1 MSTFIPP
8 TPAAHKSAEQHEEP
22 SEQDSF
28 NHLLFKVLRLTSEQ
42 VQDLNDW
49 MKHQGIPNVHEVI
62 AQNFRKPHA
71 LEDDLQFIREDKPCH
86 IQSNVMISLS
96 LMITY
101 IKHLRYSAKTKYF
114 GPFYYIQIDPQD
126 YDEWRTTP
134 PEEEVHF
141 QTPSKLGSPATPRSM
156 ATSVA
161 SESYITLSNF
171 KKGIKRDASAYPIFK
186 NERYYNTFI
195 RHFKATAKAQG
206 LNSLMDPNFTPGSDE
221 YEQQLFQDQQDFLYS
236 VLISSLKTDFSEAL
250 VKDHEGDAQLIIE
263 LLHEHH
269 TGNSQ
274 YSRSEINRITKY
286 LTNIKLDDTWRGTNE
301 SFLMHYNDQ
310 LRLLDSLV
318 DSDEKL
324 PDNTRVTFLESAV
337 ESVPD
342 LRRVKI
348 TDNVLQAQLD
358 STRPITYRS
367 YFDLLKDAAFHLD
380 QATKRGSKIRRT
392 NVHFSGPNNEDDHQ
406 NLTSDDHQ
414 VIQQEDVCNEPPEPL
429 SYSVFQ
435 SHFQGSSTSSTQKI
449 FLPKPIWEKLSKD
462 QQQMII
468 DHNRSLPKSG
478 SSSISTPNKSPSP
491 LPHKP
496 TPQQT
501 AKSQQ
506 VHTHQS
512 DESTADTTKIET
524 TPSDPLLAMVHQSI
538 HTSNDDASD
547 ITKVLSA
554 KRSRQIQVC
563 KHYIF
568 QHANH
573 TNNQLVDHGANGGL
587 AGSDM
592 RVIYKTHRKIN
603 ISGIDNHEVNG
614 LDVVTAAT
622 LLNTSLG
629 KVIGIFNEYA
639 HLGKGSSIHS
649 SGQLEW
655 FKTHVD
661 EKSIKVG
668 GTQLITT
675 LEGYSVPLLIK
686 DGLAYATSLGR
697 PTDQD
702 MDTYPHV
709 FFTSPDEWDPSVLD
723 HDPPPLD
730 GLDPS
735 QVLDQPFGDPM
746 FDAYGDF
753 NERII
758 ANLNIH
764 LDAPPEDYGSYIA
777 NLHQGSSQEP
787 DWNALRPFFAWTSPS
802 SIQDTFNVTTRHGSA
817 PHTQDYIKKHF
828 KSRNPVFNIPR
839 CSEAV
844 ATDTIFSDTPAVDDG
859 STMAQF
865 FCGRDT
871 LVCDAYGIKSTK
883 QFINTLSD
891 NIRKRGAMDT
901 LISDGGK
908 YEISKRVT
916 DLLRSLFIQ
925 DYQSEPYHQ
934 HQNKAE
940 NRFGLAKRY
949 TNTVM
954 NTSGCPAFCWLLC
967 LQYIC
972 VVLNHLAS
980 PTLQG
985 ICPVQALEG
994 TTPDISFLLHFS
1006 FYEPVYYRI
1015 DSSEPDLNFPSSSN
1029 EKKGYWV
1036 GFADNQGD
1044 SLTWRI
1050 LTEDTQKII
1059 IRSGVRSAL
1068 RTTTNQRLASP
1079 SGEGTTLPFPIP
1091 YSQSQNSLPLDPL
1104 DASTPNFEHF
1114 VKSQTGEDEDNP
1126 IPMANIDIPNLLGR
1140 SFLLPPE
1147 DNGERHMAKVIDID
1161 DHGQTLEDLIFKLK
1175 INKDQAEEIM
1185 SYNQLMDYIQ
1195 KGTDAEEDPDSL
1207 FKFRDIVAHQ
1217 GPLEST
1223 DPNHKGSKYN
1233 VMVEWESGEVTYEP
1247 LTLISKDDPITCAV
1261 YAKKHDLLDTTGWK
1275 HLKRY
1280 AKTSKRLIRAV
1291 KQSRIRQVRA
1301 SVRYQHGFQV
1311 PKDYNDAMRLD
1322 KENGNTH
1329 WQDAMDLELTQI
1341 HEYKVFKDTGKAKFH
1356 NGKVVTP
1363 DGFQK
1368 IRVHFAYAVKHD
1380 GRFKARLVAD
1390 GHLTKEPVE
1399 SIYSGVVS
1407 LRSLRMVV
1415 FLSQLNNLEIWGADV
1430 GNAYLEAYTDE
1441 KLCIMAGPEL
1451 KELQGHLLIMVK
1463 ALYGTR
1469 SGGARWHD
1477 RLFDILQEMK
1487 FKPSKADPDVWM
1499 RPEPGGTC
1507 YEYIAVYVDDLA
1519 IAAKDSQAFC
1529 NELKKKYN
1537 LKLKGVGPL
1546 DYHLGCTYK
1555 KDPDGTLAADPR
1567 RYVNKILESFER
1579 MFKEKP
1585 RKSRPPL
1592 EGGDHPEL
1600 DTSELCDEHQTKQFQ
1615 TLIGQLQWLIS
1626 LGRFDIAVHVMS
1638 LSRFRAQPRKG
1649 HLDRAKRIIGYL
1661 LFLPDGA
1668 IRFRTGE
1675 PDFSSLK
1682 DQEYDWTRTVYS
1694 GACEQIPHDI
1704 PKHLGKHV
1712 QTTHYVDANL
1722 HHDLATGKAV
1732 TAALHFLNQTPIDA
1746 YTKRQST
1753 VETATYGSEFVA
1765 ARTAVDQII
1774 DIRTTLIYLGVPI
1787 RDKSYM
1793 FGDNKSVVTSSTIPN
1808 STISKRHH
1816 LASYHRVREAIA
1828 AKFISFHWKDGK
1840 SNPADILSK
1849 HWEFATVWPMLKPIL
1864 FWRGE
1869 TATQLKG
1876 SDRIPSTTPAAEP
1889 PRDAK
1894 DSGSA
1899 RSHST
1904 HLETSSS
1911 TDPKRS
1917 PTQSVTRYQDQISV
1931 RCTRWTLRMP
1941 SFTRAPHAQPSLSN
1955 FTRRDSDF
1963 GEPTRSRG
1971 TTRLEQNFPTSPQN
1985 KKTKLTH
1992 RSLYMSLRTILTPH
2006 VN

>member
-49 MKHQGIPNVHEVI
+49 MKHRGIPNVHEVI

-71 LEDDLQFIREDKPCH
+71 LEDDLQFIREDKPCY

-141 QTPSKLGSPATPRSM
+141 QTPSKLGSPTTPRSM

-380 QATKRGSKIRRT
+380 QATKRGSKIRHT

-573 TNNQLVDHGANGGL
+573 TNNQLVDRGANGGL

-723 HDPPPLD
+723 HDPLPLD

-758 ANLNIH
+758 ANLNIL

-839 CSEAV
+839 RSEAV

-985 ICPVQALEG
+985 ICPVQALGG

-1006 FYEPVYYRI
+1006 FYEPVYYMI

-1091 YSQSQNSLPLDPL
+1091 YSQSQNSSPLDPL

-1161 DHGQTLEDLIFKLK
+1161 DHGQTLEDIKFKLK

-1329 WQDAMDLELTQI
+1329 WQDAIDLELTQI

-1368 IRVHFAYAVKHD
+1368 IRVHFVYAVKHD

-1415 FLSQLNNLEIWGADV
+1415 FLSQLNNLEIWGEDV

-1441 KLCIMAGPEL
+1441 KLCIMAGPEF

-1469 SGGARWHD
+1469 SG
-1477 RLFDILQEMK
+1477 
-1487 FKPSKADPDVWM
+1487 
-1499 RPEPGGTC
+1499 
-1507 YEYIAVYVDDLA
+1507 
-1519 IAAKDSQAFC
+1519 
-1529 NELKKKYN
+1529 
-1537 LKLKGVGPL
+1537 
-1546 DYHLGCTYK
+1546 
-1555 KDPDGTLAADPR
+1555 
-1567 RYVNKILESFER
+1567 
-1579 MFKEKP
+1579 
-1585 RKSRPPL
+1585 
-1592 EGGDHPEL
+1592 
-1600 DTSELCDEHQTKQFQ
+1600 
-1615 TLIGQLQWLIS
+1615 
-1626 LGRFDIAVHVMS
+1626 
-1638 LSRFRAQPRKG
+1638 
-1649 HLDRAKRIIGYL
+1649 
-1661 LFLPDGA
+1661 
-1668 IRFRTGE
+1668 
-1675 PDFSSLK
+1675 
-1682 DQEYDWTRTVYS
+1682 
-1694 GACEQIPHDI
+1694 
-1704 PKHLGKHV
+1704 
-1712 QTTHYVDANL
+1712 
-1722 HHDLATGKAV
+1722 
-1732 TAALHFLNQTPIDA
+1732 
-1746 YTKRQST
+1746 
-1753 VETATYGSEFVA
+1753 
-1765 ARTAVDQII
+1765 
-1774 DIRTTLIYLGVPI
+1774 
-1787 RDKSYM
+1787 
-1793 FGDNKSVVTSSTIPN
+1793 
-1808 STISKRHH
+1808 
-1816 LASYHRVREAIA
+1816 
-1828 AKFISFHWKDGK
+1828 
-1840 SNPADILSK
+1840 
-1849 HWEFATVWPMLKPIL
+1849 
-1864 FWRGE
+1864 
-1869 TATQLKG
+1869 
-1876 SDRIPSTTPAAEP
+1876 
-1889 PRDAK
+1889 
-1894 DSGSA
+1894 
-1899 RSHST
+1899 
-1904 HLETSSS
+1904 
-1911 TDPKRS
+1911 
-1917 PTQSVTRYQDQISV
+1917 
-1931 RCTRWTLRMP
+1931 
-1941 SFTRAPHAQPSLSN
+1941 
-1955 FTRRDSDF
+1955 
-1963 GEPTRSRG
+1963 
-1971 TTRLEQNFPTSPQN
+1971 
-1985 KKTKLTH
+1985 
-1992 RSLYMSLRTILTPH
+1992 
-2006 VN
+2006 